1 MSESRRIHRL
11 GHRAFV
17 LFLSRRIKF
26 AVFLFLVTAAAW
38 FASEQWLSGLSALWG
53 NYAAQVLLLISI
65 AYLLFILLRTYME
78 YRAYTYSFLR
88 NAFVVT
94 RGYITRTE
102 TATLYHQI
110 QNVNIERSM
119 TDRMTGVSSIVIFL
133 AGGQYDTPHTKI
145 VLPAVAAQRA
155 RLVQKEL
162 LLRARRHA
170 VGGEGEGDA
179 YEPRRRRGI
188 AS

>member
-1 MSESRRIHRL
+1 MHRL

-26 AVFLFLVTAAAW
+26 AVFLFLLTAAIW
-38 FASEQWLSGLSALWG
+38 FASAQWLSGISALWG
-53 NYAAQVLLLISI
+53 NYAVQVFFLISI

-133 AGGQYDTPHTKI
+133 AGGQYDSPHNKI
-145 VLPAVAAQRA
+145 VLPAVGARTA

-170 VGGEGEGDA
+170 MGATEDAGA